1 MNQSSAPSL
10 SRGARVLLIG
20 AGAWIFIVFLSTLQ
34 ALHTDSPSA
43 IKIAYQRSALWLLFA
58 PLAGWLGLRFQL
70 VRPGLARSVLA
81 HSVACVVL
89 IILGHLALID
99 LGTQRLPKNL
109 KTYRETLMPRNLQRS
124 GPMVIAHVALDL
136 LFYAVIVSSC
146 QAIGWSARAQE
157 RENRALAAE
166 AGLARA
172 RLAAL
177 QTRLNPH
184 FLFNSLNGLSTLIHI
199 NPRAADAMLGDLSE
213 LLRAAFA
220 NESEQEI
227 SLQRELDLLRRYL
240 GIEKIRFED
249 RLCLEENIDQNAL
262 NALVP
267 TFILQPI
274 VENAIKHGIEPLNRP
289 GTIRVSAVRA
299 GNHLRLTVSDT
310 GPGLKSILRASAGHG
325 IGLANTRARLEQLYP
340 GAHHFVLRAADSGG
354 CEAVI
359 EIPFREAP

>member
-1 MNQSSAPSL
+1 MNHSCAPSS

-43 IKIAYQRSALWLLFA
+43 VKIAFQRSALWLLFA
-58 PLAGWLGLRFQL
+58 PLAVWLGLKFQL
-70 VRPGLARSVLA
+70 VRPGLARSLIV
-81 HSVACVVL
+81 HSIACAAL
-89 IILGHLALID
+89 IVLGHLALID
-99 LGTQRLPKNL
+99 LGNQRLPRTL
-109 KTYRETLMPRNLQRS
+109 QSYRETLMPRSLPRS
-124 GPMVIAHVALDL
+124 GPMIIAHVALDL
-136 LFYAVIVSSC
+136 VFYAVIISSC

-157 RENRALAAE
+157 REKRALAAE

-199 NPRAADAMLGDLSE
+199 NPRAADAMLGDLSD
-213 LLRAAFA
+213 LLRAALA

-227 SLQRELDLLRRYL
+227 SLQRELELLRRYL
-240 GIEKIRFED
+240 GIERIRFED
-249 RLCLEENIDQNAL
+249 RLRVEEDIDQNAL

-267 TFILQPI
+267 TFILQPL

-289 GTIRVSAVRA
+289 GLIRVSAARDE
-299 GNHLRLTVSDT
+299 NRLRLVVSDT
-310 GPGLKSILRASAGHG
+310 GPGLKSILRASTGHG

-340 GAHHFVLRAADSGG
+340 NAHHFALRAAGEGG

-359 EIPFREAP
+359 EIPFREAQ